1 MGPTTR
7 RPDRW
12 VAWTIAVVV
21 LTGAYAVAV
30 ALTGGFKISLAGV
43 RLRSHSWQRP
53 AAVAAMGAVIVA
65 VAARAWIAAASA
77 RLASVLE
84 ASRAS
89 TWLVT
94 AAAIW
99 TLSVGIGFG
108 TFASGGAD
116 SYGYVGQARLLAHG
130 RLTDTIPVSR
140 DYQWPNVEYTLTP
153 LGFTKGR
160 SPGVIAPLYPPGLPL
175 LLAPFSL
182 LSESA
187 VYVVVPIFGVLLI
200 WATYCFGA
208 RCGDRAAGAWAAM
221 FLSVS
226 PTFLNQVVQPMS
238 DVPCAACWLAAL
250 VTSSR
255 ASVRASLGSGVLC
268 SLAILIRPNLAP
280 LALIVAFVCVSSSSE
295 GLRPSDSP
303 TLSLASR
310 FAGSLR
316 SRGSLRY
323 ARSRRP
329 RAALPRRS
337 TDRSDG
343 AKVGRVGSLARSFAG
358 LRALSFPGGIVP
370 GLVVLGWIQFVR
382 YGSPFASGYGT
393 VSDVFAFEYVVPNLN
408 RYPRWITESHTPF
421 VWLWLLA
428 PVWIVRCA
436 KNQRLAW
443 SAFALSVAVWLAYL
457 PYLFFQP
464 NEWFYTRFLL
474 PAIPIMILFSTAS
487 VLAGIR
493 ALPAVWRV
501 PAAVVVLLLVGT
513 PSLRYAQQN
522 GVFDVRKQER
532 KYPLAGEFV
541 RTRGPA
547 NAFVLAAQHSGSI
560 RYYANRPTLRWDLL
574 SPTRLDQVL
583 AAVRAQGYEPL
594 LVVDT
599 GEYEDFRARFA
610 ATGQQAVQQLTPL
623 AVLGDARVFAFK

>member
-43 RLRSHSWQRP
+43 RLSSHSWQRP
-53 AAVAAMGAVIVA
+53 AAVAAIGAVIVA

-84 ASRAS
+84 ASRAC

-175 LLAPFSL
+175 FLAPFSL
-182 LSESA
+182 VSESA

-200 WATYCFGA
+200 WTTYCFSA
-208 RCGDRAAGAWAAM
+208 RCGDRAAGAWAVM

-303 TLSLASR
+303 TRSLAG
-310 FAGSLR
+310 AQQPR
-316 SRGSLRY
+316 S
-323 ARSRRP
+323 A
-329 RAALPRRS
+329 
-337 TDRSDG
+337 
-343 AKVGRVGSLARSFAG
+343 RVGSLARSFAG
-358 LRALSFPGGIVP
+358 LRALSFLAGIVP

-443 SAFALSVAVWLAYL
+443 SVFALSVAVWLAYL

-474 PAIPIMILFSTAS
+474 PAIPIMIFFSTAS

-501 PAAVVVLLLVGT
+501 PAVAMVLLLVGT

>member
-1 MGPTTR
+1 MGPTAR

-12 VAWTIAVVV
+12 IAWTIAVVV

-30 ALTGGFKISLAGV
+30 ALTGGFKVSLAG
-43 RLRSHSWQRP
+43 LRFSSHSWHRP
-53 AAVAAMGAVIVA
+53 AAVAALGAAIVA
-65 VAARAWIAAASA
+65 VAARGWIAGASA
-77 RLASVLE
+77 RLGSVVE

-89 TWLVT
+89 TWLVI

-153 LGFTKGR
+153 LGFTKGQ

-175 LLAPFSL
+175 LLAPFSMV
-182 LSESA
+182 SETA
-187 VYVVVPIFGVLLI
+187 VYFVVPIFGVVLI
-200 WATYCFGA
+200 WATYCFGT

-221 FLSVS
+221 FLCVS
-226 PTFLNQVVQPMS
+226 PTFLYQVVQPMS

-255 ASVRASLGSGVLC
+255 TSARTSLGSGVLC

-280 LALIVAFVCVSSSSE
+280 LALIVALVAASSN
-295 GLRPSDSP
+295 
-303 TLSLASR
+303 
-310 FAGSLR
+310 R
-316 SRGSLRY
+316 SMRMR
-323 ARSRRP
+323 
-329 RAALPRRS
+329 
-337 TDRSDG
+337 
-343 AKVGRVGSLARSFAG
+343 
-358 LRALSFPGGIVP
+358 RALSFVAGIMP
-370 GLVVLGWIQFVR
+370 GLAALGWIQFVR
-382 YGSPFASGYGT
+382 YGSAFASGYGT
-393 VSDVFAFEYVVPNLN
+393 VSDVFALEYVVPNLN

-428 PVWIVRCA
+428 PIWIVRCA

-443 SAFALSVAVWLAYL
+443 SGFALSVAVWLAYL

-474 PAIPIMILFSTAS
+474 PAIPIMIFFSTAS

-493 ALPAVWRV
+493 ALPAGWRL
-501 PAAVVVLLLVGT
+501 PAAASVLLLVGT
-513 PSLRYAQQN
+513 VSLHYAQRN
-522 GVFDVRKQER
+522 GVFDVRHQER

-574 SPTRLDQVL
+574 SPARLDQVL
-583 AAVRAQGYEPL
+583 ATFRAQGYEPL

-610 ATGQQAVQQLTPL
+610 ATGQPAVQQLTPV
-623 AVLGDARVFAFK
+623 AVLGDARVFAFR